1 MPCLRALYSPIL
13 PRLPILLL
21 AVVACARAAD
31 DEPGTPTVLPS
42 VEVIGTTPLPGIGLP
57 IEQVPGNVQTATDAA
72 IDRTNARDVT
82 ELLNREFGG
91 VHLNDVQGNPFQ
103 PDVNYRGYTASPL
116 LGTPQGLSMYMDGVR
131 LNQPFG
137 DVVSW
142 DLIPRGAISSITLIP
157 GSNPLFGL
165 NTLGGALSIQTK
177 DGTTYPG
184 TRVEASYGTF
194 GRRSAELQ
202 HGGSNALGLNWFF
215 LGNYIR
221 EHGWRDDSPSRL
233 GQIFSKIGWHD
244 AMTDVKLT
252 YAYAD
257 TKLQGSG
264 LQEQRFLE
272 RDYSSVYTKPD
283 ITQNK
288 SHFFN
293 LGATRNLSDAVLFS
307 GNAYYRRIK
316 AATLNGDLNDE
327 SLDQAVYQP
336 NAAER
341 AALTAAGF
349 TGFPLAGE
357 NASNTPFPFWRCIAN
372 VLRNDE
378 PAEKCNGLVNRTH
391 ADQSNFG
398 VSGQLTLQSRL
409 VGLPNQF
416 TGGAAYDQG
425 SVRFSQASELG
436 FLNPDRSIT
445 GLGAFA
451 DGVTGGTI
459 EGAPFDNRVDLKSR
473 IRTWSLFATDTLSI
487 AGVWH
492 LTLSGRYNSTKIQ
505 NRDRINPGG
514 GDDSLDGDHR
524 YSRFNPAAG
533 LTYAPS
539 RAIVAYISYNEG
551 SRAPTAIEL
560 GCANA
565 AQPCRLPNSMAG
577 DPPLDQVVTRTW
589 EAGLRGAYGRT
600 GKWALTAFRAENA
613 DDILFVAAP
622 ASPQSG
628 FFRNF
633 GKTRRDGIEV
643 SLARSFGSVSVG
655 ANYTYLDATFRS
667 FETVPGA
674 SNSTN
679 SVAAADPANRGVE
692 GGTIQ
697 IRSGNR
703 IPLIPQHIL
712 KAHVDW
718 KATPML
724 SFDVNAI
731 AVGSSYAR
739 GNENNAQQPD
749 GVLYLGSGKSGGYA
763 VLNLGSQYRVDPQ
776 FVLFAQVYNL
786 FDRQYSTAS
795 LLGPTGFTASGNF
808 IARPFANADAVQ
820 HATFYAPG
828 TPRTAWIGFR
838 YSFER
843 ERQAG
848 RSPID
853 RM

>member
-1 MPCLRALYSPIL
+1 MYRLRARYSLIL
-13 PRLPILLL
+13 RRLPILLL
-21 AVVACARAAD
+21 AVAPSARAAD
-31 DEPGTPTVLPS
+31 ESGSPTVLPS

-57 IEQVPGNVQTATDAA
+57 LEQVPGNVQTATDVT
-72 IDRTNARDVT
+72 IDRTNARDLT
-82 ELLNREFGG
+82 ELLNREFGS
-91 VHLNDVQGNPFQ
+91 VHVNDLQGNPFQ

-116 LGTPQGLSMYMDGVR
+116 LGTPQGLSLYMDGVR
-131 LNQPFG
+131 INQPFG

-142 DLIPRGAISSITLIP
+142 DLIPRGAISSVTVIP

-177 DGTTYPG
+177 DGLTHPDTTVQA
-184 TRVEASYGTF
+184 TYGTF
-194 GRRSAELQ
+194 GRLTGELQ
-202 HGGSNALGLNWFF
+202 HGGSNANGFNWFF

-221 EHGWRDDSPSRL
+221 EDGWRDDSPSRL

-244 AMTDVKLT
+244 ATTEVKLT

-257 TKLQGSG
+257 TRLFGSG

-272 RDYSSVYTKPD
+272 RDYSSLYTKPD
-283 ITQNK
+283 ITENK

-293 LGATRNLSDAVLFS
+293 LAGTRNLSDTALFS
-307 GNAYYRRIK
+307 GNAYYRKIK
-316 AATLNGDLNDE
+316 TATLNGDSNDD

-341 AALTAAGF
+341 AALAAAGF
-349 TGFPLAGE
+349 TGFPAAGE

-378 PAEKCNGLVNRTH
+378 PAEKCNGLINRTH
-391 ADQSNFG
+391 TDQSNFG
-398 VSGQLTLQSRL
+398 ASGQITLQSP
-409 VGLPNQF
+409 VAGLQNQF

-425 SVRFSQASELG
+425 SVTFRQSSELG

-451 DGVTGGTI
+451 DGLTGGTI
-459 EGAPFDNRVDLKSR
+459 DGEPFDNRVDLKSR
-473 IRTWSLFATDTLSI
+473 VRTWSLFATDTLSI
-487 AGVWH
+487 AGLWY
-492 LTLSGRYNSTKIQ
+492 LTLSGRYNSITIH
-505 NRDRINPGG
+505 NTDRINPGSG
-514 GDDSLDGDHR
+514 SDSLDGDHR
-524 YSRFNPAAG
+524 YGRFNPAAG

-539 RAIVAYISYNEG
+539 RAINAYVSYNEG

-560 GCANA
+560 GCANP

-577 DPPLDQVVTRTW
+577 DPPLNQVVTRTL
-589 EAGLRGAYGRT
+589 EAGLRGSYARSGR
-600 GKWALTAFRAENA
+600 WAVTAFRAENT

-622 ASPQSG
+622 ATPQAG
-628 FFRNF
+628 FFKNF
-633 GKTRRDGIEV
+633 GKTRRDGVEV
-643 SLARSFGSVSVG
+643 SWNQTFRRISVG
-655 ANYTYLDATFRS
+655 ANYTYLDATFES

-679 SVAAADPANRGVE
+679 SVAAADPANRGIE

-697 IRSGNR
+697 IHPGNR

-712 KAHVDW
+712 KAHLDW
-718 KATPML
+718 QATSAL
-724 SFDVNAI
+724 SLDVNAI

-739 GNENNAQQPD
+739 GNENNAQQSD
-749 GVLYLGSGKSGGYA
+749 GVFYMGSGKSAGYA

-776 FVLFAQVYNL
+776 FAVFAQIYNI

-808 IARPFANADAVQ
+808 IARPFTNPDAVQ

-828 TPRTAWIGFR
+828 APRTAWIGVR
-838 YSFER
+838 YNFER
-843 ERQAG
+843 QRQAA
-848 RSPID
+848 PAAVN
-853 RM
+853 

>member
-1 MPCLRALYSPIL
+1 MHRLRALYSPIL
-13 PRLPILLL
+13 PRVPILLL
-21 AVVACARAAD
+21 AVSVCARAAD
-31 DEPGTPTVLPS
+31 DSAGPTVLPS

-57 IEQVPGNVQTATDAA
+57 TEQVPGNVQTATDAT
-72 IDRTNARDVT
+72 IDRRNVRDLT
-82 ELLNREFGG
+82 ELLNREFGS

-116 LGTPQGLSMYMDGVR
+116 LGTPQGLSLYMDGVR

-142 DLIPRGAISSITLIP
+142 DLIPRGAISTVTLIP

-177 DGTTYPG
+177 DGLTHPG
-184 TRVEASYGTF
+184 TSVQATYGTF
-194 GRRSAELQ
+194 GRRTGELQ

-215 LGNYIR
+215 LGNYVR
-221 EHGWRDDSPSRL
+221 EDGWRDDSPSRL

-244 AMTDVKLT
+244 ASTDVKLT

-283 ITQNK
+283 ITENK

-293 LGATRNLSDAVLFS
+293 LAATRNLSETLLFS

-316 AATLNGDLNDE
+316 TATLNGDLNDE

-341 AALTAAGF
+341 AALGTAGF
-349 TGFPLAGE
+349 TSFPLAGE
-357 NASNTPFPFWRCIAN
+357 NASNTPFPFWRCVAN
-372 VLRNDE
+372 VLRDDE
-378 PAEKCNGLVNRTH
+378 PAEKCNGLINRTH
-391 ADQSNFG
+391 TDQSNFG
-398 VSGQLTLQSRL
+398 ISGQLTLQSPL
-409 VGLPNQF
+409 AGLPNQF
-416 TGGAAYDQG
+416 TGGAAYDEG
-425 SVRFSQASELG
+425 SVTFRQSSELG

-459 EGAPFDNRVDLKSR
+459 DGEPFDNRVDLKSR
-473 IRTWSLFATDTLSI
+473 VRTWSLFATDTLSI

-492 LTLSGRYNSTKIQ
+492 LTLSGRYNSTTIH

-533 LTYAPS
+533 LSFAPS
-539 RAIVAYISYNEG
+539 RAINAYVSYNEG

-560 GCANA
+560 GCANP

-577 DPPLDQVVTRTW
+577 DPPLNQVVTRTW
-589 EAGLRGAYGRT
+589 EAGLRGAYARGGR
-600 GKWALTAFRAENA
+600 WAVTAFRAENT

-622 ASPQSG
+622 ATPQSG
-628 FFRNF
+628 FFKNF
-633 GKTRRDGIEV
+633 GKTRRDGLEV
-643 SLARSFGSVSVG
+643 SLGQTFGSISIG

-667 FETVPGA
+667 LETVPGA

-697 IRSGNR
+697 IRPGNR

-718 KATPML
+718 QATPML

-739 GNENNAQQPD
+739 GNENNAQQSD
-749 GVLYLGSGKSGGYA
+749 GVFYMGSGKSAGYA

-795 LLGPTGFTASGNF
+795 LLGPTGFTANGNF
-808 IARPFANADAVQ
+808 IARPFANPDAVQ

-828 TPRTAWIGFR
+828 APRTAWIGLR

-843 ERQAG
+843 QTQVARA
-848 RSPID
+848 SVN
-853 RM
+853 